1 MRKRERQRKKKE
13 GYKVED
19 MCILQ
24 RISDGE
30 FLDNLYK
37 KKRTDVIDH

>member
-1 MRKRERQRKKKE
+1 MRKRERQRKKKG
-13 GYKVED
+13 GYNVED

-30 FLDNLYK
+30 FLDNLL
-37 KKRTDVIDH
+37 KKRTNVIDH